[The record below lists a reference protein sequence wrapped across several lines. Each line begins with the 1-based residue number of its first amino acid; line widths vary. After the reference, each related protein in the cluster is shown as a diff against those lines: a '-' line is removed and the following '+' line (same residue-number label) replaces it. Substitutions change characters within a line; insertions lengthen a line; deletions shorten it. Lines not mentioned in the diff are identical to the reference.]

1 MDLEGLFALALLW
14 LAVLNFVLDA
24 IAWAAGLAP
33 YVDALL

>member
-1 MDLEGLFALALLW
+1 MDLERLFALLLFW
-14 LAVLNFVLDA
+14 LAALNFVLDA